1 MTLKKEFELLRGEP
15 IAVYDGDPLDIPCRE
30 MSDSEKLCKDP
41 VVSVQMITYN
51 HEAYIRQA
59 IESVMAQETDF
70 EFELIIGEDCSQ
82 DKTREVCFEYQK
94 RYPEKIRVLWA
105 DVNVHNLGGNGRR
118 CRTHCRGEFI
128 ALCEGDDY
136 WIDPLKLQKQV
147 DAMRAHPEVTMCFAD
162 VEHLYDKTGRYVRY
176 GNVAKT
182 WPEGKI
188 EGDRFV
194 LSGYIA
200 HTGTMM
206 LRRSAYQE
214 AARRWEIFNWHFAL
228 GDKQIQLAMS
238 RLGDIWCSHDVV
250 SVYRI
255 QTSGAMRTNGD
266 RVHRDG
272 GLVSLFFESVGA
284 SPSIKRME
292 RFRFHVL
299 KYRARIASRMP
310 WKVRMV
316 EVDALAK
323 FGLLPIFDLFM
334 VRLGRPYL
342 MLWYIR
348 KKVKG
353 LGYRL
358 SRVTHA

>member
-1 MTLKKEFELLRGEP
+1 MDEEAFLESLEMVATCCPPDDFTIPRAAQLTQRSNQFNLRTVRYSESDLRHYAEDPNVIQLYFTLADRFGPHGL
-15 IAVYDGDPLDIPCRE
+15 
-30 MSDSEKLCKDP
+30 
-41 VVSVQMITYN
+41 VSV
-51 HEAYIRQA
+51 
-59 IESVMAQETDF
+59 
-70 EFELIIGEDCSQ
+70 LIGKVEGNALFLDTWLMSC
-82 DKTREVCFEYQK
+82 
-94 RYPEKIRVLWA
+94 RVLKRSLE
-105 DVNVHNLGGNGRR
+105 D
-118 CRTHCRGEFI
+118 F
-128 ALCEGDDY
+128 ALNK
-136 WIDPLKLQKQV
+136 IVL
-147 DAMRAHPEVTMCFAD
+147 AARA
-162 VEHLYDKTGRYVRY
+162 
-176 GNVAKT
+176 VAKT